1 MDIPRIWSEFNKS
14 AILLSSVWAVL
25 LCLGVKLYFH
35 LCTHPLGPRCI
46 WQCQRGYPSTSAL
59 TLQSWRG
66 SWYWLSSR
74 TSIGC
79 ARERKREREREPGQ
93 DSALSLTSCTLSL
106 RRGWRGSSL
115 RPWQTLD
122 RKLSPASPFDC
133 PWTSAWPS
141 HQECVAAVCCKCLH
155 RVNSG
160 LCTGPG
166 LMNWANSNQVAWDTR
181 LQCITLLWGWQASAG
196 GWRLGNVYYGG

>member
-1 MDIPRIWSEFNKS
+1 MLHDANLHLP
-14 AILLSSVWAVL
+14 SSVCAIV
-25 LCLGVKLYFH
+25 LCLGAKRYYRFTVTLLARSVPKGL
-35 LCTHPLGPRCI
+35 PVR
-46 WQCQRGYPSTSAL
+46 RG
-59 TLQSWRG
+59 WH
-66 SWYWLSSR
+66 WHDSR
-74 TSIGC
+74 APIGC
-79 ARERKREREREPGQ
+79 AERERERKQSQ
-93 DSALSLTSCTLSL
+93 DRALSLTSCSLSL
-106 RRGWRGSSL
+106 RSEWRGGSL

-181 LQCITLLWGWQASAG
+181 LRCITLLRGWQASAG
-196 GWRLGNVYYGG
+196 G

>member
-1 MDIPRIWSEFNKS
+1 MC
-14 AILLSSVWAVL
+14 AII
-25 LCLGVKLYFH
+25 LCLGVKLHYHFMFT
-35 LCTHPLGPRCI
+35 LLAPDCS
-46 WQCQRGYPSTSAL
+46 WQCQRGSPSAVAEEAADIDMFPGL
-59 TLQSWRG
+59 
-66 SWYWLSSR
+66 WL
-74 TSIGC
+74 
-79 ARERKREREREPGQ
+79 AEPERERKRKQSQ
-93 DSALSLTSCTLSL
+93 DRALSLTSCSLSL
-106 RRGWRGSSL
+106 RSEWRGGSL

-166 LMNWANSNQVAWDTR
+166 LMNWANSNQVARDTR
-181 LQCITLLWGWQASAG
+181 LRCITLLWGWQASAG
-196 GWRLGNVYYGG
+196 G